1 MARVLDLN
9 KVQGSLLDIT
19 LTDDQQTV
27 LHLDIPTEE
36 LVNEMQAMRPEIRK
50 IKNGDQSAV
59 DMLYEITARIL
70 SCNQDF
76 IKVTKDDL
84 QSGKYKMNLIYVV
97 SIFSSYFAAI
107 DELAAAK
114 N

>member
-9 KVQGSLLDIT
+9 QVQGSLLDLT
-19 LTDDQQTV
+19 LPDAAQTV

-36 LVNEMQAMRPEIRK
+36 LVNAMEAMRPEIRK
-50 IKNGDQSAV
+50 IKDGDRNAV

-70 SCNQDF
+70 NCNQDF
-76 IKVTKDDL
+76 IKVTKEDL
-84 QSGKYKMNLIYVV
+84 IDGKYKMNLIYVV
-97 SIFSSYFAAI
+97 NIFSAYFSAI
-107 DELAAAK
+107 DELAAQK